1 MNCFRQCARN
11 IGAERPIAHASELEF
26 RLVTTP
32 SNPWGDERKYLSH
45 QLRMRDQILSGRQAR
60 KLSQS
65 FVGVGVQIAPK
76 RLQQMMAGAPAST
89 VELTDVNFAFIA
101 TQLDQEK
108 RAAKLKRLKKRGTH
122 SAIFAGLV
130 LVVLNFLFCLAYLF
144 VNLTQQASPW

>member
-1 MNCFRQCARN
+1 
-11 IGAERPIAHASELEF
+11 
-26 RLVTTP
+26 
-32 SNPWGDERKYLSH
+32 
-45 QLRMRDQILSGRQAR
+45 MRDQILSGRQAR
-60 KLSQS
+60 KLCQRFS
-65 FVGVGVQIAPK
+65 GVGVEIAPK

-101 TQLDQEK
+101 TQLDHEK
-108 RAAKLKRLKKRGTH
+108 RAAKLKRFKKRSTH